1 MSKETAIMAVVE
13 VIETDVAVAEAPLA
27 AGEGI
32 NMVETMGVTVAHM
45 EEVMVAAVD
54 LHSNLNTRPTQV
66 NQCAIDVVWEII
78 GLRLVGLP
86 SI

>member
-13 VIETDVAVAEAPLA
+13 EVETDMAVAEVPLA
-27 AGEGI
+27 ADEGI
-32 NMVETMGVTVAHM
+32 RMDVIVAHL
-45 EEVMVAAVD
+45 EEAMVAAMD
-54 LHSNLNTRPTQV
+54 LRSNLNTRPTQV
-66 NQCAIDVVWEII
+66 NQCAIDVVRAII

>member
-13 VIETDVAVAEAPLA
+13 ETETDVAMAEALLA

-32 NMVETMGVTVAHM
+32 SMVETVAHL

-54 LHSNLNTRPTQV
+54 LHSNLNTRPIPA
-66 NQCAIDVVWEII
+66 NQCDIDVVWAII

>member
-1 MSKETAIMAVVE
+1 MAVVE
-13 VIETDVAVAEAPLA
+13 EIGTDVAVVEAPLA

-32 NMVETMGVTVAHM
+32 NMVETMGVTMAHLD
-45 EEVMVAAVD
+45 EVMVADVA
-54 LHSNLNTRPTQV
+54 LHLNLNTRPLQA
-66 NQCAIDVVWEII
+66 NQCAIDVVWAII

>member
-1 MSKETAIMAVVE
+1 MAVVE
-13 VIETDVAVAEAPLA
+13 ENGTDVDVAEAPLA
-27 AGEGI
+27 ADEGI
-32 NMVETMGVTVAHM
+32 NMVETMGVTVAHL

-54 LHSNLNTRPTQV
+54 LHSNFNTRPTQA
-66 NQCAIDVVWEII
+66 NQCVIGVEWEII